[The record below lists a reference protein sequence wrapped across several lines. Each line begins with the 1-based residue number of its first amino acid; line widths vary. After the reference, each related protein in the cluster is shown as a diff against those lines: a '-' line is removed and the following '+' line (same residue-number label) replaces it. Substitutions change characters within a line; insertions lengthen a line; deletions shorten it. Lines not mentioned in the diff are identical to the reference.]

1 MNSDG
6 TSSLSNQSSA
16 LESALTRS
24 GDNCLAIRTR
34 KMLQWLKR
42 HLPSIEDAA
51 SGVDDAGSGVSET
64 KRELLYDIVEA
75 LKRVSLKLESLINR
89 RTVVSTKELDRRHSQ
104 STLI

>member
-1 MNSDG
+1 MIQLLD
-6 TSSLSNQSSA
+6 
-16 LESALTRS
+16 EY
-24 GDNCLAIRTR
+24 
-34 KMLQWLKR
+34 
-42 HLPSIEDAA
+42 LPSMEDAT
-51 SGVDDAGSGVSET
+51 SGVDDAGNGVSET